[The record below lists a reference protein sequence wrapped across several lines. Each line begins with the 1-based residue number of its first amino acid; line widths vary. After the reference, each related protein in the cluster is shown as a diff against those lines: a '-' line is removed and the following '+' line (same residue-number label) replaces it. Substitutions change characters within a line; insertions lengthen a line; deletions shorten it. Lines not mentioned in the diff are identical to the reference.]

1 MGNSFC
7 WMFVIVPKC
16 SGSQPLQQS
25 RCQGCSQGWEQQ
37 RAGGETGKVLPGV
50 RRVIMSTMASLI
62 NEGTFG
68 TIRTIICWD
77 QENYI
82 FHCSVPDEVSIR
94 HYLSFPVLGC
104 EHTRKWISG
113 AGYWHRLVARV
124 ISSQSS
130 SNVTKW
136 VTLLVML
143 VTSQVTVTRNLS
155 QLKQFACSGLPHLMS
170 LGACHVCHKWHV
182 TR

>member
-1 MGNSFC
+1 MFWVAAITAVSVSRLLTRMGTAE
-7 WMFVIVPKC
+7 
-16 SGSQPLQQS
+16 G
-25 RCQGCSQGWEQQ
+25 R
-37 RAGGETGKVLPGV
+37 GGNRKSVARSEESYN
-50 RRVIMSTMASLI
+50 VIMSTMASLI

-77 QENYI
+77 QEDYI